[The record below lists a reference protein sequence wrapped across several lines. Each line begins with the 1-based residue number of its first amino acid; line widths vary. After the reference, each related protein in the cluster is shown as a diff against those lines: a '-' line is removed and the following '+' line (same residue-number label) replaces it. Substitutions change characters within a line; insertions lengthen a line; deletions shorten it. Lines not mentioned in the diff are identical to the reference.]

1 MAIKLRPTWEK
12 VLFVSHLSGEIFHLL
27 LFIFSPS
34 AQASLFVIPGQGLM
48 LLEVDSTFW
57 TNKSRVNGVVC

>member
-1 MAIKLRPTWEK
+1 MAIELRPTWEK
-12 VLFVSHLSGEIFHLL
+12 VLFVSHLSGAISHLL

-48 LLEVDSTFW
+48 LLDFGLT
-57 TNKSRVNGVVC
+57 KAG

>member
-1 MAIKLRPTWEK
+1 MAIKLRPTWEN
-12 VLFVSHLSGEIFHLL
+12 VLFVSHLSGDISHLL

-34 AQASLFVIPGQGLM
+34 AQASLFVIPGQALM